1 MPTLALT
8 PRGTQAGPVH
18 HAKTYKTFDHQHKPK
33 TVMSLRR
40 QHNSV
45 EQMLVLLKRKWAT
58 KNPSFKPSKLRLE
71 TTYIMDT
78 DAALEEDSV
87 YATLLC
93 LTNVANV
100 QMMLNTTT
108 AQPDQEHIRVKIVP
122 VNVDTWLAH
131 LEHAVLASRV
141 TGTCEHQPS
150 YGQLKRW
157 AVTVSMLGLQ
167 SRELARLA
175 TKAARDP
182 NTTPLVMAPSFI
194 HNPRHPT
201 SKWHLLML
209 ADITVTT
216 RLGIT
221 KFYCR
226 DIKSG
231 RSSRPIGGHLTQKEL
246 FDKIFDKYPTS
257 WGTKI
262 ALDQTKRCGCHGHR
276 LVRANRKLCKFRN

>member
-1 MPTLALT
+1 MG
-8 PRGTQAGPVH
+8 RQVH
-18 HAKTYKTFDHQHKPK
+18 PSKTCKKFDHDHAPNSVG
-33 TVMSLRR
+33 TLRH
-40 QHNSV
+40 QHNKAERMYV
-45 EQMLVLLKRKWAT
+45 QFVRKWAA
-58 KNPSFKPSKLRLE
+58 KNPSFKPGKLRIE
-71 TTYIMDT
+71 TTTLMRT
-78 DAALEEDSV
+78 EEALQEDSV
-87 YATLLC
+87 YEAFLAL
-93 LTNVANV
+93 NSVAKI
-100 QMMLNTTT
+100 QGMLNET
-108 AQPDQEHIRVKIVP
+108 ADEADHIRIKVVP
-122 VNVDTWLAH
+122 VKVEKWLAH

-141 TGTCEHQPS
+141 TGDVNRAPS

-246 FDKIFDKYPTS
+246 FDKTFDKYPTT

-262 ALDQTKRCGCHGHR
+262 ALDQTKRCACHGHR
-276 LVRANRKLCKFRN
+276 LVRANRKLCKFSN